1 MMQSLSFNGI
11 DLSDIPESE
20 IKQTLPESL
29 AELTE
34 VCTLA
39 AILSLVECFGGT
51 RAFIPQ
57 QRIEGSTL
65 AEAIGLENAAAIAKG
80 FADAKGMVY
89 SEAIYI
95 PRCQNTFIALRNKKM
110 RLMRGYGATVNEL
123 ARRFFLS
130 DKQVEN
136 ILRKA

>member
-1 MMQSLSFNGI
+1 MQSLSFNGI

-34 VCTLA
+34 VCTLS
-39 AILSLVECFGGT
+39 AIFSLVECFGGT
-51 RAFIPQ
+51 RVFIPQ
-57 QRIEGSTL
+57 QRIKGSTL
-65 AEAIGLENAAAIAKG
+65 ARAIGVENATAITKG
-80 FADAKGMVY
+80 FAHAKGLVI
-89 SEAIYI
+89 SDAFYI
-95 PRCQNTFIALRNKKM
+95 PRCQDTFIALRNKKM
-110 RLMRGYGATVNEL
+110 RVMRGNGATVNEL